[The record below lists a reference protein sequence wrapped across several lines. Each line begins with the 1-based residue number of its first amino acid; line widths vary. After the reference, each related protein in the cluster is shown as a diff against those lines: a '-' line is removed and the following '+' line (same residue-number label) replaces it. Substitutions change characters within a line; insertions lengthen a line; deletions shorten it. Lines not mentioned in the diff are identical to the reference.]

1 MPDQRDARYTAKFM
15 QTHCHRCHGARGNDV
30 NQPVT
35 APAEPL
41 VADTDAHGQSGEAE
55 NEKNRR
61 RRLIQD
67 KMMSRLFVTR
77 DWLVRFKTGRF

>member
-1 MPDQRDARYTAKFM
+1 MVLYANALSSMP
-15 QTHCHRCHGARGNDV
+15 RGNDV
-30 NQPVT
+30 NLPVT

-41 VADTDAHGQSGEAE
+41 VPDTDAHGQSREAE
-55 NEKNRR
+55 NEKNSPPSAHTG
-61 RRLIQD
+61 